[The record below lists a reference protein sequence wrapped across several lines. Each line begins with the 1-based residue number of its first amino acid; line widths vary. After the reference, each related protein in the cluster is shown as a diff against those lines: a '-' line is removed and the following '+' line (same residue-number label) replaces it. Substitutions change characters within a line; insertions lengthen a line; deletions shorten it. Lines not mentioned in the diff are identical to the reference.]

1 MERDGFHKETVFSS
15 LKRMFGE
22 YVSAV
27 QFENM
32 VKEMMVKVS
41 FYNLFRN
48 MA

>member
-1 MERDGFHKETVFSS
+1 MARGGLLKLFFST

-27 QFENM
+27 QFNNM

-41 FYNLFRN
+41 LYNLFRN